1 VNIKLAAVLVIT
13 TVCLVWALWGLE
25 LTAFLEVMSQ
35 VRWTQMVLVVVCYI
49 CGHTMRTLRLNLL
62 LEKTVSFRGMFSVIS
77 IGFMAINVMPLRLGE
92 LVRPYLLL
100 EQHEVPFGASLAAVL
115 LERLLDLAAL
125 AVLLLLLSFAVEL
138 PPNGIRVGDLDVVE
152 AGQRFT
158 GVVMAMGVVAL
169 AGVLW
174 MGQAIVQRMQRLRAP
189 GPAIG
194 SLLESFRQGL
204 TQLIRRPAVAL
215 QAVFL
220 TAVVWAFTLAAVRY
234 ALSAFP
240 DLPATWA
247 ASLSTWSITMTGLL
261 VAPTPGFFG
270 TYEAFCK
277 ASLLLWGVDANL
289 AATFAVVLH
298 MTMFLFSLALG
309 GIFLVLEGLSLG
321 RVVRASRKAH
331 PESSP

>member
-1 VNIKLAAVLVIT
+1 MNAKLAAVLVIT
-13 TVCLVWALWGLE
+13 TVCLAWALWGLDLGVFVDVVSE
-25 LTAFLEVMSQ
+25 
-35 VRWTQMVLVVVCYI
+35 VRWTQMILVVVCYI
-49 CGHTMRTLRLNLL
+49 CGHTMRTLRLSLL
-62 LEKTVSFRGMFSVIS
+62 LEQPVSFRGMFSVIS
-77 IGFMAINVMPLRLGE
+77 IGFMAINVVPLRLGE

-100 EQHEVPFGASLAAVL
+100 EKHEVPFGASLAAVL

-125 AVLLLLLSFAVEL
+125 AVLLLLLSFAVDL

-158 GVVMAMGVVAL
+158 GVVMAVGVVGL
-169 AGVLW
+169 VGVLW
-174 MGQAIVQRMQRLRAP
+174 MGQAIVALLQRWPTP

-194 SLLESFRQGL
+194 GLLGSFREGL
-204 TQLIRRPAVAL
+204 AQLVRRPAVAA
-215 QAVFL
+215 QAILYTV
-220 TAVVWAFTLAAVRY
+220 VVWSFTLAAVRY

-277 ASLLLWGVDANL
+277 ASLLLWGVDTNL

-298 MTMFLFSLALG
+298 MTMFLFSLLLG
-309 GIFLVLEGLSLG
+309 GIFLAVEGLSLG
-321 RVVRASRKAH
+321 RVVRASRQNL
-331 PESSP
+331 EE